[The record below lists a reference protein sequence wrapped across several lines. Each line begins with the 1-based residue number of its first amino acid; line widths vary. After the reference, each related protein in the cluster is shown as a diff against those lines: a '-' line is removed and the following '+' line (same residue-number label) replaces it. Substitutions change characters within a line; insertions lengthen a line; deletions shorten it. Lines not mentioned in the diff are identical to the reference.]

1 MKKTPFILL
10 TLILSIALAAC
21 GASPAASSPTSAEAP
36 QDAVVTFTD
45 PMLEELVRGTLGL
58 PEGDIPLAQA
68 QAVTRLDL
76 GNHYRDYFQ
85 LETPITD
92 LAGLEAFTG
101 LESLDL
107 SGQAVMDLSP
117 LAGLTR
123 LTTLA
128 LGGNPVADVSPLA
141 GLTSLKLLV
150 LSGSQAPDYGA
161 LANLINLQ
169 VLMLDNS
176 TITDLSPLAALVNL
190 RHLHLAKCVID
201 DYAPL
206 ESLYPNLETR
216 DFTIASTLMEL
227 GFYKDDGNHQASY
240 ENEDASFTI
249 HHNAWGPPQEEW
261 LANSV
266 RLSLDLR
273 DGYVLKAVFYPDLD
287 VYGFGMGREGEKLMD
302 YVYDVP
308 SGDFT
313 FREGDRASSEQAVR
327 AAMDI
332 EDGEDVL
339 TAPVRLFN
347 DTVRNTFGMS
357 VKAIFAMPFEPPSLR
372 SLGFYADQANAVY
385 LYEYRSGNMLDDVN
399 MEVHRPEWGEKE
411 FDVRFFTPL
420 SEEYRV
426 VITWHAA
433 ERKFAV
439 SADDNNQG
447 GARFYYFID
456 TGESLDE
463 WCSDPNLTV
472 EEYFKKAF
480 NDPAVTDIYQHSV
493 DLMANYISDIFG
505 MTIEELYALPT
516 GE

>member
-1 MKKTPFILL
+1 V
-10 TLILSIALAAC
+10 ALAA
-21 GASPAASSPTSAEAP
+21 AKDSALSAFDP
-36 QDAVVTFTD
+36 DALNVQLLFAD
-45 PMLEELVRGTLGL
+45 GTKK
-58 PEGDIPLAQA
+58 IV
-68 QAVTRLDL
+68 AVDKV
-76 GNHYRDYFQ
+76 D
-85 LETPITD
+85 
-92 LAGLEAFTG
+92 
-101 LESLDL
+101 
-107 SGQAVMDLSP
+107 
-117 LAGLTR
+117 
-123 LTTLA
+123 
-128 LGGNPVADVSPLA
+128 GNPVADVSPLV
-141 GLTSLKLLV
+141 GLTSLKLLI

-176 TITDLSPLAALVNL
+176 TITDLSPLAALTNL
-190 RHLHLAKCVID
+190 RHLNLAKCVID
-201 DYAPL
+201 DFAPL
-206 ESLYPNLETR
+206 ETLYPNLETR
-216 DFTIASTLMEL
+216 DFTIASTLAEL
-227 GFYKDDGNHQASY
+227 GFTMNYEDHEANFGTGSLGVTINHS
-240 ENEDASFTI
+240 
-249 HHNAWGPPQEEW
+249 AWGPPPLEW
-261 LANSV
+261 NVNSV
-266 RLSLDLR
+266 RISLPLE

-287 VYGFGMGREGEKLMD
+287 VYAFGMGRDGERLMD

-385 LYEYRSGNMLDDVN
+385 LYEYRTGNILDDVN

-463 WCSDPNLTV
+463 WCSDNDLTV
-472 EEYFKKAF
+472 EGYFLKAY
-480 NDPAVTDIYQHSV
+480 NDPAVTDIYKHSV
-493 DLMANYISDIFG
+493 DLMANYISDTFG